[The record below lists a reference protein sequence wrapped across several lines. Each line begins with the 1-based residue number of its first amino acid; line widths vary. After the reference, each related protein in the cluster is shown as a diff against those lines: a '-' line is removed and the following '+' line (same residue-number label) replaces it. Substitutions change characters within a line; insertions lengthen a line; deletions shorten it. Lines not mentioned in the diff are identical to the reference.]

1 MKDKS
6 EGVEELINGSDNL
19 AMMGDFN
26 GKEEWTSEGGKRSWG
41 TTLLK
46 MAMDNTD
53 TMDQGKHKISREWQT
68 IKVGSNIYILGRS
81 DQVVIEFTMKDRREA
96 HRIWR
101 YNIIIERQILRK
113 WESTLKK
120 WTGVISTECNGFV
133 VKNGGY
139 NRRAVRVGRGWST
152 RISWVR
158 RKLIFKSVR

>member
-1 MKDKS
+1 
-6 EGVEELINGSDNL
+6 
-19 AMMGDFN
+19 MMGDFN
-26 GKEEWTSEGGKRSWG
+26 GKEEWTSEGGERSWG

-68 IKVGSNIYILGRS
+68 IKVGSNIYKGAKNIKKVSSRSPLGRS
-81 DQVVIEFTMKDRREA
+81 DHVVIEFTMKDRREA

-139 NRRAVRVGRGWST
+139 NRHAVRVGRGWSM